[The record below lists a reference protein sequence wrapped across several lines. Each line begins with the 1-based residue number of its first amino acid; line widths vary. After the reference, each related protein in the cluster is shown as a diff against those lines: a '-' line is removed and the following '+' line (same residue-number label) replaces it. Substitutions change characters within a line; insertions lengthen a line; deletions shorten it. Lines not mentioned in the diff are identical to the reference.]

1 MSFEDQLS
9 ALSETAKEQRN
20 HLATEEAVKTA
31 VILRLIHALGY
42 NPYDPKEVVP
52 EFTADVGIKKGEKVD
67 YAICLEGKVAMLIEC
82 KSPTTTLDIKCA
94 SQLFRY
100 FSVTDARFA
109 LLTNGYQWQVFTDLE
124 QPNKM
129 DQRPFLQFDIANL
142 DSTSTTELSKF
153 QKSKFDVDNI
163 LQTAAD
169 LKYISALK
177 KQFGEELET
186 PSDELVTLLGK
197 RVYDGRF
204 TSSVHEQFRKLIK
217 RSMHEVISTRVNAR
231 IKSALDYSTEDATT
245 AAQEDEGNTAEIVTT
260 AEEMDGYR
268 TAMAIASKVIA
279 PERIFIRDQKSYCGV
294 LVDDNNRKPLVRL
307 WFNSERTK
315 YLGLFDGEDEDK
327 IKIEK
332 VTDLYKY
339 SDRIIATAAKFAEA

>member
-1 MSFEDQLS
+1 MSFEEQLS
-9 ALSETAKEQRN
+9 ALSETAKEQRT

-67 YAICLEGKVAMLIEC
+67 YAICMDGKVSMLIEC
-82 KSPTTTLDIKCA
+82 KSPAVALDVRHA

-109 LLTNGYQWQVFTDLE
+109 FLTNGYQWQVFTDLD

-129 DQRPFLQFDIANL
+129 DQRPFLQFDLSTL
-142 DSTSTTELSKF
+142 DTTSVTELSKF
-153 QKSKFDVDNI
+153 QRSKFDVENI
-163 LQTAAD
+163 LKTASD

-177 KQFGEELET
+177 KQFRDELES
-186 PSDELVTLLGK
+186 PSDDFVTLLGK

-204 TSSVHEQFRKLIK
+204 TNTVHDQFKNLIK
-217 RSMHEVISTRVNAR
+217 RSLNEVIASRVNAR
-231 IKSALDYSTEDATT
+231 IKSALDFSTEGAVSGIV
-245 AAQEDEGNTAEIVTT
+245 EDETSASEIETT
-260 AEEMDGYR
+260 DEEIDGYR
-268 TAMAIASKVIA
+268 TSIAIASKVLD
-279 PERIFIRDQKSYCGV
+279 PERIFIRDQKTYCGV

-307 WFNSERTK
+307 WFNSDRVK
-315 YLGLFDGEDEDK
+315 YLGLFDGEEEEK
-327 IKIEK
+327 VPVQK
-332 VTDLYKY
+332 VTDLYRY
-339 SDRIIATAAKFAEA
+339 ADRIIATASKYV